1 MHVPSKVALRG
12 ARESN
17 VVFYPRYQTSET
29 HPVDTM
35 TDFRVNEILSGN
47 VPYEILESEVGH
59 TANADMESLLKE
71 ESIRQIEQKSFTT
84 EGAHER
90 NDHASLCQ
98 SQSQSQYSFRQRN
111 KVNQPKSQ
119 NGQYFN
125 AQEQPTERMSYG
137 DAVNFAYERMC
148 MINEMPLQRDIIEQN
163 SSRSTPGLL
172 DTNEMQPDC
181 FKV

>member
-1 MHVPSKVALRG
+1 
-12 ARESN
+12 
-17 VVFYPRYQTSET
+17 
-29 HPVDTM
+29 M

-98 SQSQSQYSFRQRN
+98 S
-111 KVNQPKSQ
+111 
-119 NGQYFN
+119 
-125 AQEQPTERMSYG
+125 
-137 DAVNFAYERMC
+137 
-148 MINEMPLQRDIIEQN
+148 
-163 SSRSTPGLL
+163 
-172 DTNEMQPDC
+172 
-181 FKV
+181 